1 MPADLG
7 DVLER
12 LVVGADEK
20 HGGPEASAEAFEGP
34 DDTTGLQVE
43 GSPGLFVVEC
53 GSADK
58 RDGEDGA
65 VGLFLLEGGTEA
77 VQAGVTVQ
85 AEGAGVVG
93 DGVPVRVDQDRRTD
107 EFSEELSDDGFHFWN
122 ENELNT
128 LLEQAVMERSR
139 VERFFRNLR

>member
-1 MPADLG
+1 M
-7 DVLER
+7 
-12 LVVGADEK
+12 
-20 HGGPEASAEAFEGP
+20 SAEAFDGP
-34 DDTTGLQVE
+34 DDATGLEIE
-43 GSPGLFVVEC
+43 GSPGSFVVEC
-53 GSADK
+53 DSADK
-58 RDGEDGA
+58 HDGADEA
-65 VGLFLLEGGTEA
+65 VGLFLLEGGAEA
-77 VQAGVTVQ
+77 VQSGVSVQ
-85 AEGAGVVG
+85 AEGAGVIG